1 MEIEMKAK
9 VSEEQI
15 DKLIAYMNDNTT
27 FLIKSDNYFSFNG
40 IEPKVPKEIIR
51 IRKEKETNAFNM
63 LKLGNNNLN
72 SDINARNIRDVLLG
86 YSGIASNWNL
96 NYISKTL
103 LTVKKKNTDFS
114 GIERNE
120 ETEGELSEPATDA
133 FLKSLEIANFKSYFL
148 KTKKSFSFYIDNMHA
163 ELVSV
168 NDIGPY
174 LEVEYIVDNSSDINN
189 AVNSVKGLFNNI
201 LGITEFDK
209 RDWPTIIER
218 ESK

>member
-9 VSEEQI
+9 VDEEQI
-15 DKLIAYMNDNTT
+15 SKLIAYMDDKTT

-40 IEPKVPKEIIR
+40 IEPKIPKDIIR

-63 LKLGNNNLN
+63 LKLNDN
-72 SDINARNIRDVLLG
+72 SSNSGISARNIKDVLLG
-86 YSGIASNWNL
+86 YSGLASHWNL
-96 NYISKTL
+96 NYTSKTL
-103 LTVKKKNTDFS
+103 LTVKMKNTDPS

-120 ETEGELSEPATDA
+120 ETEGELSESATDA

-148 KTKKSFSFYIDNMHA
+148 KTKRSFSFYIDNMHA

-168 NDIGPY
+168 NNIGPY
-174 LEVEYIVDNSSDINN
+174 LEVEYIVDKNSDINK
-189 AVNSVKGLFNNI
+189 AVNSVKGLFSNI
-201 LGITEFDK
+201 LDITEFDK
-209 RDWPTIIER
+209 RDWPTIIEQ

>member
-9 VSEEQI
+9 VDEMQI
-15 DKLIAYMNDNTT
+15 SKLIAYMNNETT

-63 LKLGNNNLN
+63 LKL
-72 SDINARNIRDVLLG
+72 SDRGFSSGISARNIRDILLG
-86 YSGIASNWNL
+86 YSGLASHCNL
-96 NYISKTL
+96 NYTSKTL
-103 LTVKKKNTDFS
+103 LTVKKKNTDHS

-120 ETEGELSEPATDA
+120 ETEGELSGPATDA

-148 KTKKSFSFYIDNMHA
+148 KTKKSFSFYIDKMHA

-168 NDIGPY
+168 NNIGPY
-174 LEVEYIVDNSSDINN
+174 LEVEYIIDKNSDINN
-189 AVNSVKGLFNNI
+189 AISSVKDLFSNI

-209 RDWPTIIER
+209 RDWSTIIER

>member
-9 VSEEQI
+9 VDEEQI
-15 DKLIAYMNDNTT
+15 SKLIAYMNDETT
-27 FLIKSDNYFSFNG
+27 FLIKSDSYFSFNG
-40 IEPKVPKEIIR
+40 IEPKVPKDIIR

-72 SDINARNIRDVLLG
+72 SDINARNIKDVLLG

-96 NYISKTL
+96 NYNSKTL
-103 LTVKKKNTDFS
+103 LTIKKKNTDPY

-120 ETEGELSEPATDA
+120 ETEGELSESATDA

-168 NDIGPY
+168 NGIGPY
-174 LEVEYIVDNSSDINN
+174 LEVEYIADKNSDINK
-189 AVNSVKGLFNNI
+189 AVNSVKGLFSNI
-201 LGITEFDK
+201 LDITEFDK
-209 RDWPTIIER
+209 RDWPTIIEQ

>member
-9 VSEEQI
+9 VDEMQI
-15 DKLIAYMNDNTT
+15 SKLIEYMNDETT

-63 LKLGNNNLN
+63 LKLSDRGFN
-72 SDINARNIRDVLLG
+72 SGISAKNIRDILLG
-86 YSGIASNWNL
+86 YSGLASHWNL
-96 NYISKTL
+96 EYTSKIL
-103 LTVKKKNTDFS
+103 LTVKKKNTDHS

-120 ETEGELSEPATDA
+120 ETEGELSESAEDA

-148 KTKKSFSFYIDNMHA
+148 KTKKSFSFYINNMHA

-168 NDIGPY
+168 NNIGPY
-174 LEVEYIVDNSSDINN
+174 LEVEYIVDKNSDINN
-189 AVNSVKGLFNNI
+189 AVNSVKELFSNI

-209 RDWPTIIER
+209 RDWPTIIEQ

>member
-9 VSEEQI
+9 VDEAQI
-15 DKLIAYMNDNTT
+15 SKLIAYMNNDAT

-63 LKLGNNNLN
+63 LKLDDHGF
-72 SDINARNIRDVLLG
+72 SSGISARNIRDILLG
-86 YSGIASNWNL
+86 YSGLASHWDL
-96 NYISKTL
+96 EYTSKIL
-103 LTVKKKNTDFS
+103 LTVKKKNTDAS

-148 KTKKSFSFYIDNMHA
+148 KTKKSFSFYIDTMHA

-168 NDIGPY
+168 NNIGPY
-174 LEVEYIVDNSSDINN
+174 LEVEYIVDKNSDINN
-189 AVNSVKGLFNNI
+189 AVNSVKKLFSNI
-201 LGITEFDK
+201 LGITDFDK
-209 RDWPTIIER
+209 RDWPTIIEQ

>member
-9 VSEEQI
+9 VDEEQI
-15 DKLIAYMNDNTT
+15 SKLIAYMDDKTT

-40 IEPKVPKEIIR
+40 IEPKIPKDIIR

-63 LKLGNNNLN
+63 LKLNDN
-72 SDINARNIRDVLLG
+72 SSNSGISARNIKDVLLG
-86 YSGIASNWNL
+86 YSGLASHWNL
-96 NYISKTL
+96 NYTSKTL
-103 LTVKKKNTDFS
+103 LTVKKKNTDPS

-120 ETEGELSEPATDA
+120 ETEGELSESATDA

-168 NDIGPY
+168 NNIGPY
-174 LEVEYIVDNSSDINN
+174 LEVEYIVDKNSDINK
-189 AVNSVKGLFNNI
+189 AVNSVKGLFSNI
-201 LGITEFDK
+201 LDITEFDK
-209 RDWPTIIER
+209 RDWPTIIEQ